1 MKTIGLIGG
10 MSWESTI
17 PYYRIINEEVRNR
30 LGGLHSA
37 KIILYSVDFDEIERL
52 QSGDEWEKAGD
63 ILGNAAQTLETAGAD
78 LIVICSNTVHK
89 VADQIASNIQIPL
102 LHIADA
108 AADELEKSHIRRA
121 GLLGT
126 KYTMLQGFYRDRLAA
141 RNIETLIPDPDD
153 AESVNNI
160 IFGELCIGDIRE
172 ESCRKCLDIIESLR
186 EHGAEGVILGCTELG
201 MLIDLADIEIPV
213 FDTTV
218 IHARKA
224 AELALK

>member
-172 ESCRKCLDIIESLR
+172 ESRRKCLDIIESLR